1 MPLSVTLAL
10 VGFVQWVVP
19 ILACARA
26 LRTQK
31 SRAYIVLVSA
41 GGAVLAGLLMVVPLV
56 QMAAQTG
63 EEVKRIPYLLGSLLL
78 SSAILSTI
86 VGVVGVVVQA
96 LRRPR
101 QRRA

>member
-1 MPLSVTLAL
+1 MPLSVTWAL

-19 ILACARA
+19 ILACIWA
-26 LRTQK
+26 LRAQK

-41 GGAVLAGLLMVVPLV
+41 GGAVLAGLLVIVPLV
-56 QMAAQTG
+56 QVG
-63 EEVKRIPYLLGSLLL
+63 EGLESVPYMLGNSLL
-78 SSAILSTI
+78 SSAILGTSI
-86 VGVVGVVVQA
+86 GVVGVVVQA